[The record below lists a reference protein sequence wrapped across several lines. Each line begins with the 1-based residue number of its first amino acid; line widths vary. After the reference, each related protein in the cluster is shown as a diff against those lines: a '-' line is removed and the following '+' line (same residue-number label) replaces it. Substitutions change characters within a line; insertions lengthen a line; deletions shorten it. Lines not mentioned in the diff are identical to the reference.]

1 MPFIELDMT
10 QPLTFKW
17 TGNEGEGYLEMTIT
31 AMLNMDTSVSVSCT
45 VADDGEFTVPAEY
58 SSQLI
63 FGTGM
68 MAQMGSMFSITR
80 KSKSPFSGDT
90 ISYGKFGSDQIL
102 FTNVRPK
109 P

>member
-1 MPFIELDMT
+1 ELDMT

-31 AMLNMDTSVSVSCT
+31 AMLDMSNSVSVSCT
-45 VADDGEFTVPAEY
+45 VADDGEFTIPDEY
-58 SSQLI
+58 ASQLQ

-68 MAQMGSMFSITR
+68 MAQMGSIFSITR

-109 P
+109 Q